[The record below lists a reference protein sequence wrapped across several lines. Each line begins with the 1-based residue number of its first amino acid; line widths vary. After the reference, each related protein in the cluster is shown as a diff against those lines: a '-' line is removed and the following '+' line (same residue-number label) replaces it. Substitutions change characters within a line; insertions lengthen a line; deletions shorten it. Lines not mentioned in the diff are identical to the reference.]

1 MNKERRFPWEPKI
14 EDLYQRKTFQTKQ
27 DINEKVVQ
35 EQFRPSG
42 AKGVF
47 RSDNDYFLGPV
58 TPTYKNISNQSI
70 DEIIYEFED
79 IGCEYITHGEWQ
91 KGKMLYCQLT
101 SSDTSDMV
109 VGTDKEIEDYNDDYA
124 RQPDM
129 VKNTILI
136 ATGHAGKLPFTVR
149 NTAIRVVCWNTF
161 VMALSGDAAISIR
174 HKGDA
179 QNRVLAYKDQVNA
192 LGAAHRDLMLNF
204 NRMKRAELSAGDI
217 DQFAHDILKINK
229 NVPIDSLHGKTV
241 KRIDSMLEQHDDKA
255 GNNAWGAFNMVTGYV
270 DHFLN
275 AKSSTEKGAYDFG
288 YKQLL
293 NAPLKL
299 QAYNKLMAYTEQ
311 MEAYSEDI

>member
-1 MNKERRFPWEPKI
+1 MNRERRFPWEPKI
-14 EDLYQRKTFQTKQ
+14 EDLYQRRTFQTKQ
-27 DINEKVVQ
+27 DVNEQIVQ
-35 EQFRPSG
+35 EDYRPTG

-47 RSDNDYFLGPV
+47 RSDNNYFLGPV
-58 TPTYKNISNQSI
+58 TPTYKNISNQSL

-79 IGCEYITHGEWQ
+79 IGCEYLTHGEWQ
-91 KGKMLYCQLT
+91 SGKMLYCQLKST
-101 SSDTSDMV
+101 DASDMV

-149 NTAIRVVCWNTF
+149 NTAIRIVCWNTF
-161 VMALSGDAAISIR
+161 VMALSGEAAISIR

-179 QNRVLAYKDQVNA
+179 QNRVIAYKEQVNA
-192 LGAAHRDLMLNF
+192 LGMAHRELMLNF
-204 NRMKRAELSAGDI
+204 NRMKRAQLTAEEIESFGY
-217 DQFAHDILKINK
+217 QMLKVDK
-229 NVPIDSLHGKTV
+229 NTPTDSLHGKTV
-241 KRIDSMLEQHDDKA
+241 KRVDSMLEQHDGTA

-275 AKSSTEKGAYDFG
+275 ARDDAKYGAYDFG

-293 NAPLKL
+293 NAPLKV
-299 QAYNKLMAYTEQ
+299 QAYKKLMAYTEQ
-311 MEAYSEDI
+311 MEAYSENI